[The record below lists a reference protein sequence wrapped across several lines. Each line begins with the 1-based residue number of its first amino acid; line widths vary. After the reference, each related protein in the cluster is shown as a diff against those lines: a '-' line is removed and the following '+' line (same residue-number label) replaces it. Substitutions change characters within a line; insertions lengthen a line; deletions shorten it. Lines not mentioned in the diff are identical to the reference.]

1 MEAILAQDRRAIEGL
16 SAELRASGSRSNQL
30 TVIPWVRLTLD
41 LGENMRDLSREAKAT
56 VKELRDALT
65 NAAELEVELANAQQR
80 YLRKL
85 GRL

>member
-1 MEAILAQDRRAIEGL
+1 
-16 SAELRASGSRSNQL
+16 
-30 TVIPWVRLTLD
+30 
-41 LGENMRDLSREAKAT
+41 MRDLSREAKAT